1 MAAYGL
7 APLLFK
13 ILTIIFTIEV
23 SAKQFKK
30 HIKKSKLSED
40 EAVNDN
46 QLLYQE

>member
-1 MAAYGL
+1 MDS
-7 APLLFK
+7 LLFYLK
-13 ILTIIFTIEV
+13 YSQLFFTIEV